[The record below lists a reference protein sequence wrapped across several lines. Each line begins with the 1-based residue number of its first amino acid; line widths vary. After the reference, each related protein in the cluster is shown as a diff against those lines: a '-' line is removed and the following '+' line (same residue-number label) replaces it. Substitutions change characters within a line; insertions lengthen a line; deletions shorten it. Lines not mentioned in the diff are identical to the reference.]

1 GGRGAWAAARGTG
14 AARAR
19 PFRLSAGRDGHRG
32 PSRPVLHAALRL
44 LGVPSGA
51 PATRLNPPLP
61 VARLTGFPMGSNVRD
76 EMRMRLKVCYHDN
89 CFDGLASAATFTRFF
104 LQKVDPKAEV
114 EYEGLAYR
122 GKNPFREGLLSG
134 DVNAILDFRYTRD
147 PKLDWYFDHHVSA
160 FQEPGD
166 EEHFRADPSGQKFW
180 NPEAKSCTKFMAD
193 VLRTRFGF
201 EPGPMEQ
208 LIHWADII
216 DGAQFPDAKMAVE
229 LEEPALRLMTLIEA
243 ERETAFLH
251 RIIRW
256 MQEEPLAEIVARP
269 EVAARIEPLLE
280 AHRENVE
287 LIRQRAECENGVV
300 YFDISDQLR
309 DNANKFIPYHLF
321 PDCR

>member
-1 GGRGAWAAARGTG
+1 
-14 AARAR
+14 
-19 PFRLSAGRDGHRG
+19 
-32 PSRPVLHAALRL
+32 
-44 LGVPSGA
+44 
-51 PATRLNPPLP
+51 
-61 VARLTGFPMGSNVRD
+61 
-76 EMRMRLKVCYHDN
+76 MRMRLKVCYHDN

-321 PDCR
+321 PDCRYSINVSASGTRTKISLGSNPWSKVPRTHDLAAIAARYGGGGHAVVAAISLDAGEAERARAIAREIVGILRRSQ